1 MLDQRRLLPDLLERQ
16 VLRFHRLLPFR
27 YDLYSRPS
35 MHNVRVQRRLLS
47 IWYLGLERLFDGL
60 LSFRPIGIEWCLRLP
75 SGSAEIVLRFDQVCP
90 SARVACHIAYPSVAR
105 PAPARSPV
113 IACATRRNRRL
124 TPAVPLAS
132 ADVLRDGLTTT
143 PSAAHLARPRRP
155 KVSAAALVP
164 NRR

>member
-75 SGSAEIVLRFDQVCP
+75 SGSAEIVLRFDQVSVCASGMSYCISKCCPTGSSEVSGDCVCDSKEQTLNSGGTACVSRCSSGWTYYNTVCCP
-90 SARVACHIAYPSVAR
+90 SGSTETSKGVCS
-105 PAPARSPV
+105 
-113 IACATRRNRRL
+113 CTG
-124 TPAVPLAS
+124 TQ
-132 ADVLRDGLTTT
+132 
-143 PSAAHLARPRRP
+143 
-155 KVSAAALVP
+155 
-164 NRR
+164 